1 MRIDEARADFPLTT
15 MRFYAPP
22 YAPVFSSLLREFRTR
37 RTLLSLLSLNFSIN
51 ILNYMNSFVNYMQFK

>member
-1 MRIDEARADFPLTT
+1 
-15 MRFYAPP
+15 MRFYASP
-22 YAPVFSSLLREFRTR
+22 YALVFSSLLREFRTR